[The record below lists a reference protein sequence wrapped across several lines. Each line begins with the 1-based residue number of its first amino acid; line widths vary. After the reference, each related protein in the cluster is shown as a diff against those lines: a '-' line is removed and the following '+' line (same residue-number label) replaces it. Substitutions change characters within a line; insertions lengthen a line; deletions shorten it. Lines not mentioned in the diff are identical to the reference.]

1 MTFISTQMYQLLIFW
16 PLASGIATHHG
27 TDFNMDCF
35 RSVLS
40 HASFP
45 VEERKR
51 MGITDNLVRL
61 SVGLEDVDDIIAD
74 LDLAL
79 RSAVSVFYHEGIM
92 CPTIVIFRT
101 PAHVMKSLDSNTA
114 KYFVSVV
121 EIINYCICLFVL
133 LCSWCSDCAIGWTT
147 ETL

>member
-1 MTFISTQMYQLLIFW
+1 
-16 PLASGIATHHG
+16 
-27 TDFNMDCF
+27 MDCF

-61 SVGLEDVDDIIAD
+61 SVGLEDVNDIIAD

-79 RSAVSVFYHEGIM
+79 RSAVSVFYHESM
-92 CPTIVIFRT
+92 TCPTTVT
-101 PAHVMKSLDSNTA
+101 YL
-114 KYFVSVV
+114 VSVG
-121 EIINYCICLFVL
+121 EIINYYVYVFIS
-133 LCSWCSDCAIGWTT
+133 CSRCSDYAKGRTT
-147 ETL
+147 KKS